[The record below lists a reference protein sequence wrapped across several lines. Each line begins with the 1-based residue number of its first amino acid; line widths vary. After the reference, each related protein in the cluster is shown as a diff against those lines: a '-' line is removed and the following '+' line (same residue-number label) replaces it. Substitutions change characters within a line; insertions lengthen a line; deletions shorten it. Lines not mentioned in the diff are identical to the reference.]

1 MSEKSINSILRRST
15 LIIIST
21 ILFSFISIIVI
32 TEYYLFQKN
41 YEDEK
46 QLIED
51 EKKLFLKSAVK
62 NVIAYLNH
70 EETSSENKMK
80 LKLQDAVNNAI
91 NQANNIYTQ
100 NKGKKTNSEIK
111 TLIKSA
117 LSGIRH
123 FNNRGYIYIIDLEGN
138 LIMYPFCKSA
148 EGTNILDVLSPSG
161 ESIISEQI
169 KAIKNKEETFHTY
182 LWHKPWL
189 TDSILYAKTSFVK
202 RFNQF
207 DWLIGCGEYID
218 DHNKDTKEHAIKYLK
233 SSYSPKDW
241 NLFINHYDGTSII
254 INSDKY
260 KAGVN
265 IKEISS
271 DNGLKIFKKELE
283 IAQSGNADYLYYNWP
298 INETEFTAKLAYVD
312 GFEKWQWMVGA
323 SSSLKQ
329 FNDIE
334 LQRMKSFYQMSWL
347 RIILLI
353 ILSIPLMFIIV
364 SQFRKTAGKFKFE
377 LSMLFN
383 QIESA
388 VFKDKKITNTEFQT
402 KEFHQ
407 LSGNINKL
415 LNQHFK
421 NVDALKKSEEKF
433 RVLVEH
439 APLTILGLD
448 NNGIIQI
455 WNKQC
460 ESFFNL
466 SKKEVMNQKV
476 PIDKAFEGEQKE
488 RVQNK
493 ILENDPEFKL
503 FPIKL
508 KNGKIA
514 YQYWASFRVSE
525 DLLIW
530 VGSDVTEL
538 KNTEKELKKSRN
550 FLDTLLESIPSPIFY
565 KNTDGIYLGGNS
577 AFFHLIEKDP
587 KEIIGKGVFDLYTED
602 LAKIY
607 HEKDLEVFEGNY
619 QQYDFEYHKEG
630 KNLRNFTYYKAPFK
644 NQDEQIEGLIGVML
658 DITDRIKFETELQNK
673 QEELKALNATKDK
686 FFSIIAHDLINP
698 FNVMLNSGEML
709 AESVNEN
716 DMQGVQEMIEML
728 NPAIKNAY
736 DLLLNLLEWSRAQ
749 TGTIKFLP
757 QKTKICDDLQSAIK
771 LMSGMA
777 KAKNIDLIFEKTD
790 NPEVCLDVNML
801 QTITRNLISN
811 AIKFTPEGGQIKVY
825 TNSYTEYL
833 QLCISDNG
841 IGMDNATKDNLFKID
856 KSSSKKGTNDEP
868 GTGLGLLLVS
878 DFVKKHGGK
887 ITVISEPGEGTDVSV
902 WFPIKQ

>member
-1 MSEKSINSILRRST
+1 
-15 LIIIST
+15 
-21 ILFSFISIIVI
+21 
-32 TEYYLFQKN
+32 
-41 YEDEK
+41 
-46 QLIED
+46 
-51 EKKLFLKSAVK
+51 
-62 NVIAYLNH
+62 
-70 EETSSENKMK
+70 
-80 LKLQDAVNNAI
+80 
-91 NQANNIYTQ
+91 
-100 NKGKKTNSEIK
+100 
-111 TLIKSA
+111 
-117 LSGIRH
+117 
-123 FNNRGYIYIIDLEGN
+123 
-138 LIMYPFCKSA
+138 
-148 EGTNILDVLSPSG
+148 
-161 ESIISEQI
+161 
-169 KAIKNKEETFHTY
+169 
-182 LWHKPWL
+182 
-189 TDSILYAKTSFVK
+189 
-202 RFNQF
+202 
-207 DWLIGCGEYID
+207 
-218 DHNKDTKEHAIKYLK
+218 
-233 SSYSPKDW
+233 
-241 NLFINHYDGTSII
+241 
-254 INSDKY
+254 
-260 KAGVN
+260 
-265 IKEISS
+265 
-271 DNGLKIFKKELE
+271 LKIFKEELK

-298 INETEFTAKLAYVD
+298 INETEFTAKLAYID
-312 GFEKWQWMVGA
+312 GFEKWQWMIGA

-329 FNDIE
+329 FNDLE
-334 LQRMKSFYQMSWL
+334 LQRMQSFYQMSWL

-353 ILSIPLMFIIV
+353 ILSIPLMFIILG
-364 SQFRKTAGKFKFE
+364 QFRRTTGKFKFE

-407 LSGNINKL
+407 LSDNINKL

-421 NVDALKKSEEKF
+421 NVNALKESEEKF
-433 RVLVEH
+433 RILVEY

-460 ESFFNL
+460 ESFFDL

-476 PIDKAFEGEQKE
+476 PIDKVFVEDLKE

-503 FPIKL
+503 FPINL
-508 KNGKIA
+508 KNGKLA

-538 KNTEKELKKSRN
+538 KNTEKELKKSKN

-565 KNTDGIYLGGNS
+565 KNTEGIYLGGNS
-577 AFFHLIEKDP
+577 AFFHLIEMDP
-587 KEIIGKGVFDLYTED
+587 KEVIGKGVFDLYTED
-602 LAKIY
+602 LAKVY
-607 HEKDLEVFEGNY
+607 HEKDLEVFEGKY
-619 QQYDFEYHKEG
+619 QQYDLEYHKEG

-644 NQDEQIEGLIGVML
+644 NQDEQVEGLIGVML

-749 TGTIKFLP
+749 TSSIKFLP

-777 KAKNIDLIFEKTD
+777 KAKNINLIFEKTE

-825 TNSYTEYL
+825 TNSYTDYL

-856 KSSSKKGTNDEP
+856 KSTSKKGTNDEP

-887 ITVISEPGEGTDVSV
+887 ITVISELGKGTDVSV